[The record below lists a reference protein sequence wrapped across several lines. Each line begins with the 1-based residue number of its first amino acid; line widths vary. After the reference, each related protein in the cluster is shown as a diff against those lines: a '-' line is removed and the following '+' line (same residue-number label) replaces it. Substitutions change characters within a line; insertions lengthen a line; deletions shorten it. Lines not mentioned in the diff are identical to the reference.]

1 MRKLVALALVIVLP
15 ACATP
20 GHVRRVEDQVTLL
33 RAENARQDSARAAQL
48 SQLIALQQRL
58 ADSLRSVRGQLATVK
73 GELANDLY
81 GMQQQLLQLQELT
94 GQSQRRL
101 SELRAELDA
110 RGAQIAQ
117 QRPASPTAAD
127 TVSAGGPA
135 PTSVPSATQIYEA
148 SLQQLRRGSMGTAR
162 QGLQE
167 LLRTYPQHELTP
179 DALYFIGQSFA
190 AENPDSA
197 VYYYRLVARDHAK
210 SNRAPAALYNLGLL
224 AERMKDTAAARTAY
238 TQLVTQYPR
247 AEEANLARDRLKA
260 IGR

>member
-1 MRKLVALALVIVLP
+1 MRRFVSLLVAVVLP

-33 RAENARQDSARAAQL
+33 RAEHARQDSARAAQL
-48 SQLIALQQRL
+48 TQIIALQQRL
-58 ADSLRSVRGQLATVK
+58 ADSLRGVRGQLATVK

-101 SELRAELDA
+101 SELRADLDA
-110 RGAQIAQ
+110 RAAQIAQ
-117 QRPASPTAAD
+117 QRLAPAPTD
-127 TVSAGGPA
+127 TVSAGGQPPSGA
-135 PTSVPSATQIYEA
+135 PSATQIYEA
-148 SLQQLRRGSMGTAR
+148 SLQQLRRGSMSTAR

-190 AENPDSA
+190 AETPDSA
-197 VYYYRLVARDHAK
+197 VHYYRLVAREHPR

-224 AERMKDTAAARTAY
+224 AERAKDVAAARTAY

-247 AEEANLARDRLKA
+247 ADEANLARDRLKA